1 VSNPTA
7 AVNLPLDVISRLAEH
22 DPSPNWAER
31 WTTIGT
37 LALVATAIVAGIFT
51 YFGIRQARG
60 IQHAQTFLEI
70 SRRWNEEKF
79 RQGRIRIRNF
89 YDVNKNPED
98 VTAELLAL
106 KANNEEQYWQSL
118 MTLEFF
124 EIVAM
129 NIRYNAITFEMVYEL
144 MGSTVC
150 LYWKML
156 SDHIEKKKISEPE
169 SKNFYIEFKT
179 LAARIAE
186 IKHISETEE
195 NKYLKRWKIRRARR
209 RRAL

>member
-1 VSNPTA
+1 MAGTAFGELGMVLTRLDGPAQDRNGLIVVEDLILRRVSAGDMAGAP
-7 AVNLPLDVISRLAEH
+7 AE
-22 DPSPNWAER
+22 D
-31 WTTIGT
+31 
-37 LALVATAIVAGIFT
+37 
-51 YFGIRQARG
+51 ARG
-60 IQHAQTFLEI
+60 RHLGHAKVNDNKA
-70 SRRWNEEKF
+70 RRTMALRF
-79 RQGRIRIRNF
+79 RIRIRNF

-106 KANNEEQYWQSL
+106 KASNEEQYWQSL

-156 SDHIEKKKISEPE
+156 SDHIEKKKVSEPE
-169 SKNFYIEFKT
+169 SKNFYIVFKT

-186 IKHISETEE
+186 IKYIAETEE
-195 NKYLKRWKIRRARR
+195 NKYLRRWKIRRARR

>member
-1 VSNPTA
+1 MPPAPTPVPNPTA
-7 AVNLPLDVISRLAEH
+7 VVNLPLDVISKLAHH

-37 LALVATAIVAGIFT
+37 LALVVTAIVAGVFT

-60 IQHAQTFLEI
+60 IQHAQTLLEI

-106 KANNEEQYWQSL
+106 KASDEEQYWQSL

-129 NIRYNAITFEMVYEL
+129 NIR
-144 MGSTVC
+144 
-150 LYWKML
+150 
-156 SDHIEKKKISEPE
+156 
-169 SKNFYIEFKT
+169 
-179 LAARIAE
+179 
-186 IKHISETEE
+186 
-195 NKYLKRWKIRRARR
+195 
-209 RRAL
+209 

>member
-1 VSNPTA
+1 VPNPTA

-37 LALVATAIVAGIFT
+37 LALVVTAIMAGVFT

-89 YDVNKNPED
+89 YDVNKSPED
-98 VTAELLAL
+98 VTAKLLAL
-106 KANNEEQYWQSL
+106 KADNEEQYWQAL
-118 MTLEFF
+118 ATLEFF

-156 SDHIEKKKISEPE
+156 SDHIKKRKESEPD
-169 SKNFYIEFKT
+169 SQNFYIEFET
-179 LAARIAE
+179 LAARIKE
-186 IKHISETEE
+186 IKRIAETEE